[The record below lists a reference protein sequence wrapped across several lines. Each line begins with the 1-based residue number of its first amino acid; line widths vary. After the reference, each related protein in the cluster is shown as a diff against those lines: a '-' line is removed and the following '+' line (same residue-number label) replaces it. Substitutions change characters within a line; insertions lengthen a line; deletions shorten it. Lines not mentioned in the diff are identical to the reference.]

1 MKKTTKIAKEGGSF
15 KRYFKMHYPLYIML
29 IPGLVYIFFFKIL
42 PYYGIQIAFKDYNIF
57 LGKSPLQA
65 IRLSPWVGL
74 KHFKRL
80 FAGSIFTR
88 LLRNTLTIN
97 GMRILF
103 LFPLP
108 IIVSIALCEIRN
120 RRCRSIA
127 QTSIYVPYFFAWTI
141 IYGIFV
147 SVLDNHGLVNTFI
160 SALGG
165 SKVPFLTHEHLF
177 RWVLI
182 FTDGWKT
189 VGYNAVIFMA
199 AIVAVDTQM
208 FEAAKIDGANK
219 WQQIWH
225 ITIPSIMPT
234 IVLMLILKVGHILD
248 VGWEQVLIFY
258 NPAVYETAD
267 VIQTY
272 VYRIG
277 IGQMNFSQA
286 TAMELFNSVVAF
298 ILIIS
303 CNWVSKKTLHRSI
316 W

>member
-1 MKKTTKIAKEGGSF
+1 
-15 KRYFKMHYPLYIML
+15 ML
-29 IPGLVYIFFFKIL
+29 IPGLIYILFFKIL

-57 LGKSPLQA
+57 LGKGPLHA
-65 IRLSPWVGL
+65 IGLSKWVGF
-74 KHFKRL
+74 KHLNRL
-80 FAGSIFTR
+80 FSGNTFVR
-88 LLRNTLTIN
+88 LLRNTLVIN
-97 GMRILF
+97 GLRILI

-108 IIVSIALCEIRN
+108 IAVAIALCEIRSN
-120 RRCRSIA
+120 KFRSLS
-127 QTSIYVPYFFAWTI
+127 QTAIYVPYFFSWTI
-141 IYGIFV
+141 IYGIFS
-147 SVLDNHGLVNTFI
+147 SVLDNFGLVNGF
-160 SALGG
+160 L
-165 SKVPFLTHEHLF
+165 SKIGLQKVSFLTNPDIF

-199 AIVAVDTQM
+199 AIIAIDQQLY
-208 FEAAKIDGANK
+208 EAAKIDGASK

-258 NPAVYETAD
+258 NPAVLEKAD

-298 ILIIS
+298 ILIVTSNFI
-303 CNWVSKKTLHRSI
+303 SKKTLHRSI